1 MALDIKPT
9 RSELIKLKARIKQ
22 TKNGYKLLKMKR
34 DGLFHEFRQLL
45 ANMIEAKR
53 ELTDAYR
60 LAKQRIDLA
69 NAIDGGLAVRAAAI
83 ANSAHP
89 EVEVERR
96 NIMGVVVPSVSG
108 TNLKSTF
115 EERGVG
121 YIGSSPYID
130 EASDSFSE
138 LIEKIVT
145 ASEMEATLK
154 RLLEEI
160 EATKRRVNALEFK
173 VIPELEE
180 AKVFIQLR
188 LEEMEREETCRLKR
202 FKNK

>member
-1 MALDIKPT
+1 LDIKPT
-9 RSELIKLKARIKQ
+9 RSELIKLKGRIKQ

-45 ANMIEAKR
+45 AEMIEAKR

-60 LAKQRIDLA
+60 LAKTRIDLA
-69 NAIDGGLAVRAAAI
+69 NAIEGGLAVRAAAI

-89 EVEVERR
+89 EVEVSPR

-115 EERGVG
+115 AERGVG
-121 YIGSSPYID
+121 FIGSSPYID

-138 LIEKIVT
+138 LIEKIVR

-154 RLLEEI
+154 RLLAEI

-188 LEEMEREETCRLKR
+188 LEEMEREETFRLKR

>member
-9 RSELIKLKARIKQ
+9 RSELIKLKGRIKQ

-34 DGLFHEFRQLL
+34 DGLFHEFRTLL
-45 ANMIEAKR
+45 SEMIEAKR
-53 ELTDAYR
+53 DLTEAYR
-60 LAKQRIDLA
+60 LAKTRIDLA
-69 NAIDGGLAVRAAAI
+69 NAIEGGLAVRAAAI

-108 TNLKSTF
+108 SNLKSTF
-115 EERGVG
+115 AERGIG
-121 YIGSSPYID
+121 FIGSSPYID
-130 EASDSFSE
+130 EASDSFSQ
-138 LIEKIVT
+138 LIEKIVK

-154 RLLEEI
+154 RLLAEI

-188 LEEMEREETCRLKR
+188 LEEMEREETFRLKR

>member
-45 ANMIEAKR
+45 SKMIEAKR
-53 ELTDAYR
+53 ELTDAYS

-130 EASDSFSE
+130 EASESFSE

-188 LEEMEREETCRLKR
+188 LEEMEREETFRLKR

>member
-9 RSELIKLKARIKQ
+9 RSELIKLKGRIKQ
-22 TKNGYKLLKMKR
+22 TKNGYKQLKMKR
-34 DGLFHEFRQLL
+34 DGLFHEFRTLL
-45 ANMIEAKR
+45 SEMIEAKR
-53 ELTDAYR
+53 DLTDAYR
-60 LAKQRIDLA
+60 LAKTRIDLA
-69 NAIDGGLAVRAAAI
+69 NAIEGGLAVRAAAI

-115 EERGVG
+115 AERGIG
-121 YIGSSPYID
+121 FIGSSPYID

-154 RLLEEI
+154 RLLAEI

-188 LEEMEREETCRLKR
+188 LEEMEREETFRLKR

>member
-1 MALDIKPT
+1 MALDVKPT
-9 RSELIKLKARIKQ
+9 RSELIKLKGRIKQ

-34 DGLFHEFRQLL
+34 DGLFHEFRTLL
-45 ANMIEAKR
+45 SEMIEAKR
-53 ELTDAYR
+53 DLTAAYR
-60 LAKQRIDLA
+60 LAKTRIDLA
-69 NAIDGGLAVRAAAI
+69 NAIEGGLAVRAAAI

-108 TNLKSTF
+108 SNLKSTF
-115 EERGVG
+115 AERGIG
-121 YIGSSPYID
+121 FIGSSPYID

-138 LIEKIVT
+138 LIEKIVK

-154 RLLEEI
+154 RLLAEI

-188 LEEMEREETCRLKR
+188 LEEMEREETFRLKR

>member
-9 RSELIKLKARIKQ
+9 RSELIKLKGRIKQ

-34 DGLFHEFRQLL
+34 DGLFHEFRKLL
-45 ANMIEAKR
+45 SEMIEAKR
-53 ELTDAYR
+53 ELTNTYR

-69 NAIDGGLAVRAAAI
+69 NAIEGGLKVRSAAI
-83 ANSAHP
+83 ANSASP

-108 TNLKSTF
+108 TNLKQAF
-115 EERGVG
+115 GERSIGFT
-121 YIGSSPYID
+121 GSSPYID
-130 EASDSFSE
+130 EAADSFGNM
-138 LIEKIVT
+138 IERMVK
-145 ASEMEATLK
+145 AAEMEATLK
-154 RLLEEI
+154 RLLAEI

-180 AKVFIQLR
+180 ARVFIQLR
-188 LEEMEREETCRLKR
+188 LEEMEREETFRLKR

>member
-9 RSELIKLKARIKQ
+9 RSELIKLKGRIKQ

-34 DGLFHEFRQLL
+34 DGLFHEFRTLL
-45 ANMIEAKR
+45 AEMIEAKR
-53 ELTDAYR
+53 DLTAAYR
-60 LAKQRIDLA
+60 LAKTRIDLA
-69 NAIDGGLAVRAAAI
+69 NAIEGGLAVRAAAI

-108 TNLKSTF
+108 SNLKSTF
-115 EERGVG
+115 AERGIG
-121 YIGSSPYID
+121 FIGSSPYID

-138 LIEKIVT
+138 LTEKIVK

-154 RLLEEI
+154 RLLAEI

-188 LEEMEREETCRLKR
+188 LEEMEREETFRLKR

>member
-45 ANMIEAKR
+45 SKMIEAKR

-69 NAIDGGLAVRAAAI
+69 NAIDGGLKVRAAAI
-83 ANSAHP
+83 ANSARP

-115 EERGVG
+115 QERGVG

-130 EASDSFSE
+130 EASESFSE

-188 LEEMEREETCRLKR
+188 LEEMEREETFRLKR

>member
-9 RSELIKLKARIKQ
+9 RSELINLKRRIKQ

-34 DGLFHEFRQLL
+34 DGLFHEFRTLL
-45 ANMIEAKR
+45 SDMIKAKR
-53 ELTDAYR
+53 ELTESYV
-60 LAKQRIDLA
+60 LAKSRIDLA
-69 NAIDGGLAVRAAAI
+69 NAIEGGLKVRSAAI
-83 ANSAHP
+83 ANSASP

-108 TNLKSTF
+108 TNLKQAF
-115 EERGVG
+115 GERSIGFT
-121 YIGSSPYID
+121 GSSPYID
-130 EASDSFSE
+130 EAADSFGN
-138 LIEKIVT
+138 LIERMVK
-145 ASEMEATLK
+145 AAEMEATLK
-154 RLLEEI
+154 RLLAEI

-180 AKVFIQLR
+180 ARVFIQLR
-188 LEEMEREETCRLKR
+188 LEEMEREETLRLKR

>member
-34 DGLFHEFRQLL
+34 DCLFHEFRTLL
-45 ANMIEAKR
+45 SEMIEAKR
-53 ELTDAYR
+53 DLTDAYR
-60 LAKQRIDLA
+60 LAKTRIDLA
-69 NAIDGGLAVRAAAI
+69 NAIEGGLAVRAAAI

-108 TNLKSTF
+108 SNLKSTF
-115 EERGVG
+115 AERGIG
-121 YIGSSPYID
+121 FIGSSPYID

-154 RLLEEI
+154 RLLAEI

-188 LEEMEREETCRLKR
+188 LEEMEREETFRLKR

>member
-9 RSELIKLKARIKQ
+9 RSELIKLKGRIKQ

-34 DGLFHEFRQLL
+34 DGLFHEFRTLL
-45 ANMIEAKR
+45 SEMIEAKR
-53 ELTDAYR
+53 DLTEAYR
-60 LAKQRIDLA
+60 LAKTRIDLA
-69 NAIDGGLAVRAAAI
+69 NAIEGGLAVRAAAI

-108 TNLKSTF
+108 SNLKSTF
-115 EERGVG
+115 AERGIG
-121 YIGSSPYID
+121 FIGSSPYID

-138 LIEKIVT
+138 LIEKIVK

-154 RLLEEI
+154 RLLAEI

-188 LEEMEREETCRLKR
+188 LEEMEREETFPLKR
-202 FKNK
+202 FKNL

>member
-9 RSELIKLKARIKQ
+9 RSELIKLKGRIKQ

-45 ANMIEAKR
+45 AEMIEAKR
-53 ELTDAYR
+53 EITEAFR

-69 NAIDGGLAVRAAAI
+69 NAIEGGLAVRAAAI

-115 EERGVG
+115 AERGVG
-121 YIGSSPYID
+121 FIGSSPYID

-138 LIEKIVT
+138 LIEKMVK
-145 ASEMEATLK
+145 AAEMEATHK

-188 LEEMEREETCRLKR
+188 LEEMEREETFRLKR

>member
-9 RSELIKLKARIKQ
+9 RSELIKLKGRIKQ

-45 ANMIEAKR
+45 AEMIEAKR
-53 ELTDAYR
+53 EITEAFR

-69 NAIDGGLAVRAAAI
+69 NAIEGGLAVRAAAI

-115 EERGVG
+115 AERGVG
-121 YIGSSPYID
+121 FIGSSPYID

-138 LIEKIVT
+138 LIEKIVK
-145 ASEMEATLK
+145 AAEMEATLK
-154 RLLEEI
+154 RLFEEI

-188 LEEMEREETCRLKR
+188 LEEMEREETFRLKR

>member
-45 ANMIEAKR
+45 SKMIEAKR
-53 ELTDAYR
+53 ELTDAYS

-130 EASDSFSE
+130 EASDSCSN

-188 LEEMEREETCRLKR
+188 LEEM
-202 FKNK
+202 

>member
-9 RSELIKLKARIKQ
+9 RSELINLKRRIKQ

-34 DGLFHEFRQLL
+34 DGLFHEFRTLL
-45 ANMIEAKR
+45 SDMIKAKR
-53 ELTDAYR
+53 ELTESYV
-60 LAKQRIDLA
+60 LAKSRIDLA
-69 NAIDGGLAVRAAAI
+69 NAIEGGLKVRSAAI
-83 ANSAHP
+83 ANSASP

-108 TNLKSTF
+108 TNLKQAF
-115 EERGVG
+115 GERSIGFT
-121 YIGSSPYID
+121 GSSPYID
-130 EASDSFSE
+130 EAADSFGN
-138 LIEKIVT
+138 LIERMVK
-145 ASEMEATLK
+145 AAEMEATLK
-154 RLLEEI
+154 RLLAEI

-180 AKVFIQLR
+180 ARVFIQLR
-188 LEEMEREETCRLKR
+188 LEEMEREETFRLKR